1 MNTPA
6 RPPEGRAHS
15 SPGEDAA
22 QRQEGRPP
30 SHPVLALIA
39 ACARGGVIGIANRLP
54 WHLPEDMK
62 FFRETTRSKPVI
74 MGRKTWESL
83 PDAFRPLP
91 GRRNIVVSRNPGYA
105 APGASVVS
113 GLPEALAAAGDADIA
128 FVIGGAELYRQALPL
143 ADRLLLTEI
152 DQAYEGDAFFP
163 DFDRDIWAE
172 TARDAR
178 MAESGLPFAFV
189 TYQRAG

>member
-1 MNTPA
+1 MS
-6 RPPEGRAHS
+6 R
-15 SPGEDAA
+15 
-22 QRQEGRPP
+22 
-30 SHPVLALIA
+30 PVLALIA
-39 ACARGGVIGIANRLP
+39 ACARGGVIGIDNRLP

-62 FFRETTRSKPVI
+62 FFRETTRGKPVI

-91 GRRNIVVSRNPGYA
+91 GRRNIVVSRNPGYV
-105 APGASVVS
+105 APGASVVAS
-113 GLPEALAAAGDADIA
+113 LPEALAAASYADIA

-163 DFDRDIWAE
+163 DFDRSAWHE
-172 TARDAR
+172 TAREPR
-178 MAESGLPFAFV
+178 IAESGLPFAFV
-189 TYQRAG
+189 TYKRQG